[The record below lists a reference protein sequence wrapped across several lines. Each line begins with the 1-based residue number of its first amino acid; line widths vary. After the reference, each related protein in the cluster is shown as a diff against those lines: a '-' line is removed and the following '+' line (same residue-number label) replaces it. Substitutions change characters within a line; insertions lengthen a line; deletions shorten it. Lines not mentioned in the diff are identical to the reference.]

1 MDFNPLR
8 PSVLDSLT
16 LGYFLCMKRDYGT
29 NIGTKKMV
37 TFSLC
42 SKGLTHSE
50 NAMQRIVEIFYS
62 MTQSFSC
69 IFYSCSMRMLLFAMH
84 SHFEF
89 RCIFSLIYNCFLY
102 LSRYIKWQLLDFY
115 GFEHVEERILKILT
129 IYIIYILLM
138 RFHGRIIE
146 SWKKRKA
153 QSHGSFFEN
162 WNTNIPYFAPTYFVS
177 KVNFA

>member
-1 MDFNPLR
+1 MYETRLW
-8 PSVLDSLT
+8 
-16 LGYFLCMKRDYGT
+16 YKY
-29 NIGTKKMV
+29 GTKKIV

-69 IFYSCSMRMLLFAMH
+69 IFYSCLMRMLLFAMH

-102 LSRYIKWQLLDFY
+102 LSRCIKWQLLDFRY
-115 GFEHVEERILKILT
+115 SFEHVEERILKILT

-146 SWKKRKA
+146 KREKHNLTA
-153 QSHGSFFEN
+153 LS
-162 WNTNIPYFAPTYFVS
+162 S
-177 KVNFA
+177 KTGIQIFHILLRHILYRK